1 MIFDTHTHSKYSADS
16 SAEPQ
21 EMLQAALRSGL
32 AGLCVTDHFDCDRI
46 PGFCTLE
53 NLRAAKRTFDPLQQ
67 QYAGRLTVLRGVE
80 LAQGVLCP
88 NEAGVALALTD
99 YDYVLGSLHAAR
111 WRQDYYF
118 MDYRQPPQ
126 PLPQL
131 VREYFEACLQ
141 LARWDRVDAI
151 AHLGYLRRYAARDG
165 VSLDYT
171 PCRELIDQI
180 LRTLIETGKALE
192 LNTSGF
198 RYGLPEWI
206 PDIGVWRRYRALGG
220 ELVTIGSDAHRPR
233 DIGAGHREA
242 QAMLRELGFRWFCY
256 YRRWSDPLPGTA
268 PTRGKTRRTKEKGL
282 TLGLHL
288 CYDVITSRRRAFFSC
303 VFLAVWPL
311 LFPHGKTAVPSRH
324 KEGGKR
330 NPKSNR
336 RCRLNES
343 QDHSGLYRMQAAQLQ
358 HHEKQKER
366 SRQTGNEQVLPL
378 LPQAH
383 RS

>member
-21 EMLQAALRSGL
+21 EMLQAALRGGL

-46 PGFCTLE
+46 PELCTLE
-53 NLRAAKRTFDPLQQ
+53 NLRAAKRAFDPLQQ

-88 NEAGVALALTD
+88 NEAGAALSLTD

-118 MDYRQPPQ
+118 MDYRRPPQ

-141 LARWDRVDAI
+141 LARWDRVDAL

-206 PDIGVWRRYRALGG
+206 PDIGVWRATAPWAGNWSPSAAMRTAPAISARATGRRRPCCGSWAFGG
-220 ELVTIGSDAHRPR
+220 SATTAP
-233 DIGAGHREA
+233 AGR
-242 QAMLRELGFRWFCY
+242 LWC
-256 YRRWSDPLPGTA
+256 RWSDPLPDTA
-268 PTRGKTRRTKEKGL
+268 PTRGKTRCTKEKGL

-303 VFLAVWPL
+303 VFLAVRPL

-343 QDHSGLYRMQAAQLQ
+343 QDHSGLY
-358 HHEKQKER
+358 
-366 SRQTGNEQVLPL
+366 
-378 LPQAH
+378 
-383 RS
+383 

>member
-46 PGFCTLE
+46 PEFCTLE
-53 NLRAAKRTFDPLQQ
+53 NLRAAKRAFDPLQQ

-88 NEAGVALALTD
+88 NEAGAALALTD

-141 LARWDRVDAI
+141 LARWDRVDAL

-256 YRRWSDPLPGTA
+256 YRARRPIMAPL
-268 PTRGKTRRTKEKGL
+268 E
-282 TLGLHL
+282 
-288 CYDVITSRRRAFFSC
+288 
-303 VFLAVWPL
+303 
-311 LFPHGKTAVPSRH
+311 
-324 KEGGKR
+324 
-330 NPKSNR
+330 
-336 RCRLNES
+336 
-343 QDHSGLYRMQAAQLQ
+343 
-358 HHEKQKER
+358 
-366 SRQTGNEQVLPL
+366 
-378 LPQAH
+378 
-383 RS
+383 

>member
-21 EMLQAALRSGL
+21 EMLQAALRGGL

-46 PGFCTLE
+46 PEFCTLE
-53 NLRAAKRTFDPLQQ
+53 NLRAAKRAFDPLQQ
-67 QYAGRLTVLRGVE
+67 QYASRLTVLRGVE

-88 NEAGVALALTD
+88 NEAGAALALTD

-118 MDYRQPPQ
+118 MDYRRPPQ

-141 LARWDRVDAI
+141 LARWDRVDAL

-220 ELVTIGSDAHRPR
+220 ELVTIGSDAHRPC

-242 QAMLRELGFRWFCY
+242 QALLRELGFRWFCY
-256 YRRWSDPLPGTA
+256 YRARRPVMVPL
-268 PTRGKTRRTKEKGL
+268 E
-282 TLGLHL
+282 
-288 CYDVITSRRRAFFSC
+288 
-303 VFLAVWPL
+303 
-311 LFPHGKTAVPSRH
+311 
-324 KEGGKR
+324 
-330 NPKSNR
+330 
-336 RCRLNES
+336 
-343 QDHSGLYRMQAAQLQ
+343 
-358 HHEKQKER
+358 
-366 SRQTGNEQVLPL
+366 
-378 LPQAH
+378 
-383 RS
+383 